1 MGLTNTLRMEVIMK
15 QITKKLLISSLSLGM
30 IVLCCTGA
38 FAREYIDEPCS
49 ETVSYVQS
57 IEQQAWAI
65 SLMDGCNLNNTRAT
79 NRLDITIGAGKL
91 LKADT
96 PFSLEVGETVSMN
109 FTYSPRNSSISA
121 GLIDS
126 NGYFYSFAENS
137 GTINKTI
144 RVNKTGKYYLAFRNN
159 SNTSVQIMGFV
170 YY

>member
-1 MGLTNTLRMEVIMK
+1 METLGLTNTLRMEVIMK

-96 PFSLEVGETVSMN
+96 MN
-109 FTYSPRNSSISA
+109 PTIHLGRFIDLTDSINMFQTR
-121 GLIDS
+121 L
-126 NGYFYSFAENS
+126 NP
-137 GTINKTI
+137 
-144 RVNKTGKYYLAFRNN
+144 
-159 SNTSVQIMGFV
+159 
-170 YY
+170 

>member
-1 MGLTNTLRMEVIMK
+1 MLYR
-15 QITKKLLISSLSLGM
+15 SLCHR
-30 IVLCCTGA
+30 VHT
-38 FAREYIDEPCS
+38 EPCS
-49 ETVSYVQS
+49 NTLPCIQS
-57 IEQQAWAI
+57 IKQHC
-65 SLMDGCNLNNTRAT
+65 SDVVYTFNPDNTRAT

-126 NGYFYSFAENS
+126 NGYFYSFTENF

-144 RVNKTGKYYLAFRNN
+144 RVNRTGKYYLAFRNN
-159 SNTSVQIMGFV
+159 SNSSVQVMGFV

>member
-1 MGLTNTLRMEVIMK
+1 MK
-15 QITKKLLISSLSLGM
+15 QVTKKLLISSLSLGM
-30 IVLCCTGA
+30 VVLCCTGA
-38 FAREYIDEPCS
+38 FATVYIDAPCS

-57 IEQQAWAI
+57 IEQQAEIISAI
-65 SLMDGCNLNNTRAT
+65 DSFNLDNTRAT

-96 PFSLEVGETVSMN
+96 SFSLEVGETVSMN
-109 FTYSPRNSSISA
+109 FTYSPRSSSISA

-126 NGYFYSFAENS
+126 NGYFYSFTEDS